1 MKFKIE
7 FAKLAENDLRN
18 IFEYITFTLLEP
30 ETAIKTLERIE
41 NNILILSELP
51 NRFKVYENEPWN
63 KRNLRQMP
71 VDNFIVFYISTVED
85 ETVTIIRILYGGRDI
100 DKHLTV

>member
-18 IFEYITFTLLEP
+18 IFEYIAFTLLEP
-30 ETAIKTLERIE
+30 ETATKTLERIE
-41 NNILILSELP
+41 NNILSLSELP